1 MSSSKKKICFFT
13 TVDWFILTHR
23 KKLLREL
30 IKSYDVTVIVF
41 ENTKKLEI
49 SFPKLEILSLNISRS
64 NVSFFKNILSFFK
77 LFKISNKKKFD
88 LFYVVLEVQ
97 VTNHIF
103 IPSYNILRNPYEIYR

>member
-64 NVSFFKNILSFFK
+64 NVFLPKFDHCIIIIFNSFSLK
-77 LFKISNKKKFD
+77 LDNKKATLGGF
-88 LFYVVLEVQ
+88 
-97 VTNHIF
+97 F
-103 IPSYNILRNPYEIYR
+103 INWIIVYIA